1 VSIASFKP
9 GASGDPCAGG
19 GTSYMYRIDYSNGKA
34 IAIAVPGVVGALTPL
49 VSMPAHTRNQS
60 SVNLG
65 SAIQVSGGG
74 GGTPSQ
80 CRLYSTSIQGRPNVI
95 AQNCPGL
102 APIRVWRPLAR

>member
-1 VSIASFKP
+1 MATRPIARPHAPISDLRPATKLT
-9 GASGDPCAGG
+9 GLKVLNVH
-19 GTSYMYRIDYSNGKA
+19 GT
-34 IAIAVPGVVGALTPL
+34 AVTDLSPL
-49 VSMPAHTRNQS
+49 VSMPAHTRNKS
-60 SVNLG
+60 SVSLG
-65 SAIQVSGGG
+65 SAMQGSGGGGG